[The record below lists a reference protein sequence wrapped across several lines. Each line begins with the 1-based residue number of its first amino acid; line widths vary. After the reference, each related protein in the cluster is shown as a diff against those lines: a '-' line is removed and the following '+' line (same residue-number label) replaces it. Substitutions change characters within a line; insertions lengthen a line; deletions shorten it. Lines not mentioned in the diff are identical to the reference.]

1 MLFTQRPVLQHPQA
15 VLRALREAD
24 LPHWLAALRSRA
36 VFEHTSWNL
45 PAEDADAL
53 ARLAV
58 YVWDETQFTPS
69 SLLRFVIADR
79 DTDGFLGTAGFHT
92 IQPDNRSAELA
103 YDLCLEAW
111 GRGLAS
117 AATRS
122 LTDWAH
128 THVGLV
134 RVQATVMDSNTR
146 SRHLLARCG
155 FEREGLLRSYRQVRG
170 VARDFWMHSHVVAPT
185 SVG

>member
-15 VLRALREAD
+15 VLREMCEAD
-24 LPHWLAALRSRA
+24 LPCWLAALRSPA

-45 PAEDADAL
+45 PSDDADAL

-58 YVWDETQFTPS
+58 YVWDEARFTPS
-69 SLLRFVIADR
+69 SLLRFAIADR
-79 DTDGFLGTAGFHT
+79 DTDRFLGTAGFHT
-92 IQPDNRSAELA
+92 VQPDHRSAELA
-103 YDLCLEAW
+103 YDLCPDAW

-117 AATRS
+117 AATSS

-128 THVGLV
+128 SHVGLV

-146 SRHLLARCG
+146 SLQVLARCG
-155 FEREGLLRSYRQVRG
+155 FEREGLLRSYRQARG
-170 VARDFWMHSHVVAPT
+170 AARDFWMHSHIVTPT

>member
-24 LPHWLAALRSRA
+24 LPCWLAALRSPA

-45 PAEDADAL
+45 PADDADAL

-58 YVWDETQFTPS
+58 YVWDEAQFTSS
-69 SLLRFVIADR
+69 SLLRFAIADR
-79 DTDGFLGTAGFHT
+79 ETDRFLGTAGFHT
-92 IQPDNRSAELA
+92 VQPDHRSAELA
-103 YDLCLEAW
+103 YDLCPEAW

-117 AATRS
+117 AAARS

-146 SRHLLARCG
+146 SLQVLARCG
-155 FEREGLLRSYRQVRG
+155 FEREGLLRSYRQARG
-170 VARDFWMHSHVVAPT
+170 VARDFWMHSHLVTPT

>member
-1 MLFTQRPVLQHPQA
+1 MLFTQPPVLRHNNA
-15 VLRALREAD
+15 IIRSMRDTD
-24 LPHWLAALRSRA
+24 LPHWLAALRSPA

-45 PAEDADAL
+45 PADDADAL

-58 YVWDETQFTPS
+58 YVWNEAQFTSS

-79 DTDGFLGTAGFHT
+79 ETDRFLGTAGFHT
-92 IQPDNRSAELA
+92 VQPDHRSAELA
-103 YDLCLEAW
+103 YDLCPEAW

-117 AATRS
+117 AAARS

-134 RVQATVMDSNTR
+134 RVQATVMDSNAR
-146 SRHLLARCG
+146 SLQVLARCG
-155 FEREGLLRSYRQVRG
+155 FEREGLLRSYRQARG
-170 VARDFWMHSHVVAPT
+170 VARDFWMHSHLVTPT